1 MFTLKLKRVTKT
13 GFISF
18 WRNGTV
24 TIASLLVLV
33 VTLFTVGSL
42 VLSGAVLESLLGQIK
57 DKVDINVYFKTD
69 AKPSDIQAVR
79 KALTARPEVKEITYT
94 SADEALVAFK
104 ARHQDND
111 LIIGSLAEIN
121 ENPLGAVLNIKA
133 KDPSQYESISKFL
146 STDPVLTPG
155 GDTTIIDKV
164 NYNQNKLAI
173 DRLTKIINMTQK
185 FGFLVTLV
193 FSILAIMVTVNTI
206 RLAIYT
212 AREEI
217 GVMKLVGASN
227 NYVRGPF
234 VIVGIMNG
242 VVAAIVSMLILY
254 PLTVWVGAH
263 TDNFFGGLNVAEYFM
278 SNFFQFLFIQL
289 LTGIVLSVISSFV
302 AVGRYLKV

>member
-1 MFTLKLKRVTKT
+1 MITIKLRRVTRT
-13 GFISF
+13 GFINF

-24 TIASLLVLV
+24 TIASLLILM

-42 VLSGAVLESLLGQIK
+42 VLSGAVLSSLLGQIK
-57 DKVDINVYFKTD
+57 DRVDINVYFKTN
-69 AKPSDIQAVR
+69 APMSDIQALQ
-79 KALTARPEVKEITYT
+79 KALTARPEVKQVTYT
-94 SADEALVAFK
+94 SAEEALTQFK

-111 LIIGSLAEIN
+111 LIIGSLSEID
-121 ENPLGAVLNIKA
+121 ENPLGAILNIRA

-146 STDPVLTPG
+146 STDAVLAPG
-155 GDTTIIDKV
+155 GGTIIDKV

-173 DRLTKIINMTQK
+173 DRLSKVIDMVQKIGLLITI
-185 FGFLVTLV
+185 L
-193 FSILAIMVTVNTI
+193 FSILAIVVTVNTI

-234 VIVGIMNG
+234 VIQGVMNG
-242 VVAAIVSMLILY
+242 VLAAVLVMIILY
-254 PLTVWVGAH
+254 PLTVWVGSR
-263 TDNFFGGLNVAEYFM
+263 TDNFFGGLNVSDYFL
-278 SNFFQFLFIQL
+278 SNFVQLFLIL
-289 LTGIVLSVISSFV
+289 LGTGVILSVISSFV

>member
-1 MFTLKLKRVTKT
+1 MIALKLRRVTKT
-13 GFISF
+13 GFINF

-24 TIASLLVLV
+24 TIASLLVLM

-69 AKPSDIQAVR
+69 ANASDIQAVR
-79 KALTARPEVKEITYT
+79 KALTARPEVKAITYT
-94 SADEALVAFK
+94 SADEALAAFK
-104 ARHQDND
+104 ARHQDNN
-111 LIIGSLAEIN
+111 LIIGSLSEIST
-121 ENPLGAVLNIKA
+121 NPLGAVLNIKA

-146 STDPVLTPG
+146 STDPVLSPG
-155 GDTTIIDKV
+155 GSTIIDKV

-173 DRLTKIINMTQK
+173 DRLTKIIDMVQK
-185 FGFLVTLV
+185 TGFLITIL
-193 FSILAIMVTVNTI
+193 FSILAILVTVNTI

-242 VVAAIVSMLILY
+242 IVATALVMIILY
-254 PLTVWVGAH
+254 PLTVWVGNH
-263 TDNFFGGLNVAEYFM
+263 TENFFGGLNITDYFL
-278 SNFFQFLFIQL
+278 SNFFQLFGIL
-289 LTGIVLSVISSFV
+289 LATGIILSVISSFV

>member
-13 GFISF
+13 GFINF

-24 TIASLLVLV
+24 TIASMLILM

-42 VLSGAVLESLLGQIK
+42 VLSGAILDSLLGQIK
-57 DKVDINVYFKTD
+57 DRVDINVYFKTN
-69 AKPSDIQAVR
+69 ASQSDIQGVQ
-79 KALTARPEVKEITYT
+79 KALAARPEVKEITFT
-94 SADEALVAFK
+94 SADDALAQFK
-104 ARHQDND
+104 ARHQDNT
-111 LIIGSLAEIN
+111 LIIGSLSEIN

-146 STDPVLTPG
+146 STDAVLSPG
-155 GDTTIIDKV
+155 GGTIIDKV

-173 DRLTKIINMTQK
+173 DRLSKVIDMVQK
-185 FGFLVTLV
+185 VGFLITIL
-193 FSILAIMVTVNTI
+193 FSILAIVVTVNTI

-227 NYVRGPF
+227 NYIRGPF
-234 VIVGIMNG
+234 VVQGAMNG
-242 VVAAIVSMLILY
+242 ILAAVLVMIILY
-254 PLTVWVGAH
+254 PLAVWVGNH
-263 TDNFFGGLNVAEYFM
+263 TDNFFGGLNVASYFL
-278 SNFFQFLFIQL
+278 SNFFQLFGIL
-289 LTGIVLSVISSFV
+289 LATGIVLSVISSFV